1 MSHLDL
7 ENVKFATR
15 SIHAGQSPDPV
26 YGALAMP
33 IYLTSTFCAETT
45 DAYDARKA
53 AGGFG
58 YSRSGNPTTR
68 VLEQKIAALENAED
82 CVATAS
88 GMGAVGSI
96 MVAFLHAGDHVV
108 CGDTVYGG
116 TSAVMR
122 TNLPQFGVGV
132 TFVDTS
138 DLAQVEAAITE
149 KTRIIYFETPANPT
163 MKITDIAAVAEIAH
177 KHPGIRVV
185 VDNTFAPPP
194 IQRPLTLGADL
205 VLHSVTK
212 YINGHGDVLGGAVAG
227 SKADVKEIRMT
238 AVTKMNGTPPS
249 PFNSYLVLRGM
260 KTLDLRV
267 RRHCQNALEVAR
279 YLEKHPCVDK
289 VYYPGLESFEGHAI
303 AVRQMREGLYTGMV
317 SFDLKEG
324 IHGLTALE
332 AGKKL
337 LNTLKIPSIAV
348 SLGDPDSLVEQPA
361 AMTHAGVPREARLAS
376 GIADGMIRYSVG
388 LEDIEDIVQDLEV
401 ALKGL

>member
-1 MSHLDL
+1 MSHVNLDK
-7 ENVKFATR
+7 VRFATR
-15 SIHAGQSPDPV
+15 SIHAGQGPDQV
-26 YGALAMP
+26 YGALATP
-33 IYLTSTFCAETT
+33 VYLTSTFCAETT
-45 DAYDARKA
+45 DAYAARKA

-68 VLEQKIAALENAED
+68 ALEQKIAAIECAED

-96 MVAFLHAGDHVV
+96 MVALLHTGDHVV

-122 TNLPQFGVGV
+122 TNLPQFGVDV

-138 DLAQVEAAITE
+138 DLAQIEAAITP
-149 KTRIIYFETPANPT
+149 KTKMIYFETPANPT
-163 MKITDIAAVAEIAH
+163 MKVTDIAAVAGIARRH
-177 KHPGIRVV
+177 GGIRVV

-194 IQRPLTLGADL
+194 IQQPLTLGADL

-212 YINGHGDVLGGAVAG
+212 YINGHGDVLGGVVAG
-227 SKADVKEIRMT
+227 SKEDVKLIRMN

-267 RRHCQNALEVAR
+267 RRHCENAMKVAR
-279 YLEKHPCVDK
+279 FLETHPHVEK
-289 VYYPGLESFEGHAI
+289 VYYPGLESFAGHEVAK
-303 AVRQMREGLYTGMV
+303 RQMAEGLYTGMV

-324 IHGLTALE
+324 IHGLSALE
-332 AGKKL
+332 AGQKL
-337 LNTLKIPSIAV
+337 LNNLKIPSIAV
-348 SLGDPDSLVEQPA
+348 SLGDPDSLIEQPA
-361 AMTHAGVPREARLAS
+361 SMTHAGVPREARLAS
-376 GIADGMIRYSVG
+376 GISDGLIRYSVG
-388 LEDIEDIVQDLEV
+388 LEDPDDIIEDLESGL
-401 ALKGL
+401 ALL